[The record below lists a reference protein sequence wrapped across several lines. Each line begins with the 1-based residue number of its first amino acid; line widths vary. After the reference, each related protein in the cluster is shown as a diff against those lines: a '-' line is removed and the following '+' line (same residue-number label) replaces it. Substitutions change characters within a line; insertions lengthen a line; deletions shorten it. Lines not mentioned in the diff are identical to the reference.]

1 MSGRRAAPAALGT
14 AVRAVALVTA
24 GTAAT
29 AGLLA
34 GVLAGPAYAAR
45 GRITGVTS
53 QGRTLRVV
61 FSGEAITA
69 GTTID
74 PGTVAMTV
82 AGRAL
87 DAHATTV
94 EGGSLQRTAVL
105 VIDTSQSMRGEG
117 IAGAKSAAAAFVGA
131 VPADVAVGLV
141 AFADTP
147 SVKVAPTTD
156 RGAVLTAVNGLRPG
170 GETALYDGVA
180 LGLRTAGDS
189 GVRSLLL
196 LSDGADTKSRAKL
209 DDVLAATGSSGVLV
223 DAVAFKTPGATSKV
237 LGRFATSGK
246 GRLVNAGRASD
257 IAGAFSSAARTLSTQ
272 LVVTADVPPDL
283 AGKEV
288 DVVVTAKAG
297 AETLTDES
305 RVTLAAAATAA
316 QPTGPVPYHVGSSA
330 LASKGTLTLALV
342 ALFAGLA
349 AMLALGTGSLSRG
362 GKSGR
367 VRRRLSFYT
376 LTGRAAPE
384 VHETTALGDSAVARS
399 AVELAGRVVQRRDLE
414 TGLAQRLERAS
425 VPLRA
430 AEWLLVH
437 AGITVA
443 VALVFLLLSGG
454 SLLAAIFGMVVGFG
468 LPYAYLSIK
477 AARRKRAFL
486 AQVPD
491 TLQLLAGSLSAGYS
505 FPQAVDAVVREGS
518 PPMSAE
524 FNRAIIESRLGVPI
538 EDALDHVA
546 ARMDSRDFA
555 WVVMAVRIQREVGG
569 NLSEVLTTVAQTMR
583 ERERVRRQVNV
594 LSAEGR
600 LSAFILGGLPPV
612 FTAYLL
618 LVQPAYIKVLFTDP
632 IGLALL
638 VVMGVLFAIGVFW
651 LRRVVKVEV

>member
-1 MSGRRAAPAALGT
+1 MSGRLARLA
-14 AVRAVALVTA
+14 A
-24 GTAAT
+24 GTAAS

-34 GVLAGPAYAAR
+34 MAVAGPAYAAT

-53 QGRTLRVV
+53 EGRTLRVV
-61 FSGEAITA
+61 FSGEALAA
-69 GTTID
+69 GATID

-82 AGRAL
+82 AGRPV

-94 EGGSLQRTAVL
+94 DGGSLQRTAVL

-141 AFADTP
+141 AFADKP

-156 RGAVLTAVNGLRPG
+156 RGAVLTAVNALRPG
-170 GETALYDGVA
+170 GETALYDGVE
-180 LGLRTAGDS
+180 LGLRTAGRG

-196 LSDGADTKSRAKL
+196 LSDGADTKSRTT
-209 DDVLAATGSSGVLV
+209 LADLVDATKSSGVLV
-223 DAVAFKTPGATSKV
+223 DAVAFKTPGATSQV
-237 LGRFATSGK
+237 LGRIATGGG

-257 IAGAFSSAARTLSTQ
+257 IAGAFSSAARSLSTQ
-272 LVVTADVPPDL
+272 LVVTADVPADL
-283 AGKEV
+283 AGQEV

-297 AETLTDES
+297 TETLTDES
-305 RVTLAAAATAA
+305 RVTLAAALASA
-316 QPTGPVPYHVGSSA
+316 QPTGPVPYRAGGGS
-330 LASKGTLTLALV
+330 LGSKGTLTVALA

-349 AMLALGTGSLSRG
+349 GILALGTGSLSRG
-362 GKSGR
+362 GKGGR

-399 AVELAGRVVQRRDLE
+399 AVELAGRVVRRRDLE

-425 VPLRA
+425 VPLRP

-437 AGITVA
+437 AGVTVG
-443 VALVFLLLSGG
+443 LGLLFLLLSGG
-454 SLLAAIFGMVVGFG
+454 SLLTAIFGMVVGFA

-477 AARRKRAFL
+477 ASRRKRAFL
-486 AQVPD
+486 GQVPD

-518 PPMSAE
+518 PPVSAE
-524 FNRAIIESRLGVPI
+524 FNRAMIESRLGVPI

-546 ARMDSRDFA
+546 TRMDSRDFA

-583 ERERVRRQVNV
+583 ERERVRRQVSV

-600 LSAFILGGLPPV
+600 LSAYILGGLPPV
-612 FTAYLL
+612 FATYLL
-618 LVQPAYIKVLFTDP
+618 LVQPTYVKVLFTDP

-638 VVMGVLFAIGVFW
+638 AVMGVLFAVGVFW